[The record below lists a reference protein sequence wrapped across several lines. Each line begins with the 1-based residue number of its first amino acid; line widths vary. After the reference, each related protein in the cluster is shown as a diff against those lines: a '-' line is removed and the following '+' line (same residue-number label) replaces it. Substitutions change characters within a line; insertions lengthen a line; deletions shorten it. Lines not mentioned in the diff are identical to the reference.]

1 MQQRSF
7 VLNYLEAFSLEKSHS
22 LIGRYRFHSCAFDL
36 DHRWCQIDVRLTL
49 SVSQVMMLVRC
60 LSVSQVMMSVRC
72 LSINQSGCLFHCKEL
87 KVHLWIPAWCQSFPC
102 TECQIITMRWI
113 GPTITWAKFK
123 SKYHFE
129 EQMRRTRR
137 KATSR
142 SSEIFLRTELSEL
155 WQRCYRPSLPPPY
168 ALCSVDKNRIEQNQL
183 CSLNKNTQ
191 RPRLPDVI
199 KYWKR

>member
-36 DHRWCQIDVRLTL
+36 YHRWCQIDVRLTL

-72 LSINQSGCLFHCKEL
+72 LSINQSWCFFHCKEL
-87 KVHLWIPAWCQSFPC
+87 KVHLWIPAWCRPFPC
-102 TECQIITMRWI
+102 ADYQIITMRWI

-123 SKYHFE
+123 SKYHFMDQTNE
-129 EQMRRTRR
+129 THPKKSNVPIVRDFPPHWAEW
-137 KATSR
+137 AVAA
-142 SSEIFLRTELSEL
+142 LLS
-155 WQRCYRPSLPPPY
+155 PLPAPTIC
-168 ALCSVDKNRIEQNQL
+168 ALFC
-183 CSLNKNTQ
+183 
-191 RPRLPDVI
+191 
-199 KYWKR
+199 W